1 MEGTV
6 EGNEVAGRQEEG
18 EKFRGGQGGNEVGGE
33 MEGDRGIEREREKE
47 RR

>member
-18 EKFRGGQGGNEVGGE
+18 EKFRGGQGGSGNGE
-33 MEGDRGIEREREKE
+33 RIEAL
-47 RR
+47 

>member
-6 EGNEVAGRQEEG
+6 KWNEVAGRQEEG
-18 EKFRGGQGGNEVGGE
+18 EKFRGGQGGREGGE
-33 MEGDRGIEREREKE
+33 MEGDRGVEREREKE

>member
-18 EKFRGGQGGNEVGGE
+18 EKFRGGQGGR
-33 MEGDRGIEREREKE
+33 EGK
-47 RR
+47 

>member
-18 EKFRGGQGGNEVGGE
+18 EEFRGGQGGREGGE
-33 MEGDRGIEREREKE
+33 MEEDRGMEREREKE